1 MRGQSSAFSLVEVL
15 VVLAILGL
23 LGATSLTGALEQWRT
38 EQASAVANE
47 LSGWISS
54 VHRAALRGKRCAVTI
69 APPTAPDPITG
80 SVVAATAREVDDT
93 DPIDNGCLAHSP
105 LVIHSVAR
113 TTTFTLTPRNTSF
126 SFTPR
131 GTVAEAGINPL
142 EFRIALTTGGAVH
155 CVRLVGLLGLVKV
168 GHVAGD
174 TCQYPS

>member
-1 MRGQSSAFSLVEVL
+1 MRGQAHGYSLVEVL

-38 EQASAVANE
+38 EQSSAVANE

-80 SVVAATAREVDDT
+80 SAVAATAREIDDT

-105 LVIHSVAR
+105 LVIRSVAS

-126 SFTPR
+126 SFTSR
-131 GTVAEAGINPL
+131 GTVADAGINPL
-142 EFRIALTTGGAVH
+142 ESTS
-155 CVRLVGLLGLVKV
+155 
-168 GHVAGD
+168 
-174 TCQYPS
+174 PSPRAAPITAYGSWACWGW